1 MKKAFLRRI
10 LGGVVAVATITSL
23 SPLGVSA
30 AGKNN
35 TNNNCATT
43 QCWSKVYGTWFCLG
57 SNGQIQIGNQTTNNN
72 PGCNLQFGWVTCPT
86 QPNKPGDNNGSDN
99 TIVPEVPGDNNGSND
114 TTVPEVPGNNNR
126 PNDTTVP
133 EVPGDNNGSDNTIVP
148 EVPGDNN
155 GSGNTT
161 VPETPGDNNES
172 ENTSKPDNNGNN
184 GTVKPEQPGD
194 TEENLPPTSGDSV
207 NVNGLSKL
215 PEKYSISVQSSA
227 ENKILQL
234 MNEKRVQAGLKPLT
248 MDNTLL
254 QVARYKSNHMIQYN
268 YFDHTNPD
276 GTKWVNWL
284 QTIGYKYNTTGE
296 NIAYNTYDPVELF
309 NQWWNSQGHRENMM
323 NPSYT
328 KVGVGV
334 VYDKDNNK
342 YMGTQTFS
350 N

>member
-10 LGGVVAVATITSL
+10 LGGVVAIATITSL

-57 SNGQIQIGNQTTNNN
+57 SNGQIQIENQIANNN

-99 TIVPEVPGDNNGSND
+99 TV
-114 TTVPEVPGNNNR
+114 
-126 PNDTTVP
+126 
-133 EVPGDNNGSDNTIVP
+133 
-148 EVPGDNN
+148 
-155 GSGNTT
+155 
-161 VPETPGDNNES
+161 VPETPGDNNGS
-172 ENTSKPDNNGNN
+172 DNTSKPDNNGNN

-194 TEENLPPTSGDSV
+194 TEENSPNASGDSV

-284 QTIGYKYNTTGE
+284 QTIGYKYSTTGE
-296 NIAYNTYDPVELF
+296 NIAYNTYDPVGLF

>member
-10 LGGVVAVATITSL
+10 LGGVVAIATITSL

-57 SNGQIQIGNQTTNNN
+57 SNGQIQIENQIANNN

-99 TIVPEVPGDNNGSND
+99 TIVPEVPGN
-114 TTVPEVPGNNNR
+114 
-126 PNDTTVP
+126 
-133 EVPGDNNGSDNTIVP
+133 NNGSDNTIVP

-155 GSGNTT
+155 GSDNTI
-161 VPETPGDNNES
+161 VPETPGDNNGS
-172 ENTSKPDNNGNN
+172 DNTSKPDNNGNN

-194 TEENLPPTSGDSV
+194 TEENLPNASGDSV

-284 QTIGYKYNTTGE
+284 QTIGYKYSTTGE

>member
-10 LGGVVAVATITSL
+10 LGGVVAIATITSL

-57 SNGQIQIGNQTTNNN
+57 SNGQIQIENQIANNN

-99 TIVPEVPGDNNGSND
+99 TIVPEVPGNNNGSDN
-114 TTVPEVPGNNNR
+114 TVVPEVPGN
-126 PNDTTVP
+126 
-133 EVPGDNNGSDNTIVP
+133 NNGSDNTIVP
-148 EVPGDNN
+148 ETPGDNN
-155 GSGNTT
+155 GS
-161 VPETPGDNNES
+161 D
-172 ENTSKPDNNGNN
+172 NTSKPDNNGNN

-194 TEENLPPTSGDSV
+194 TEENSPNASGDSV

-284 QTIGYKYNTTGE
+284 QTIGYKYSTTGE

>member
-10 LGGVVAVATITSL
+10 LGGVVAIATITSL

-57 SNGQIQIGNQTTNNN
+57 SNGQIQIENQIANNN

-99 TIVPEVPGDNNGSND
+99 TV
-114 TTVPEVPGNNNR
+114 VPEVPGNNNGSD
-126 PNDTTVP
+126 NTVVP
-133 EVPGDNNGSDNTIVP
+133 EVPGNNNGSDNTIVP

-155 GSGNTT
+155 GSDNTI
-161 VPETPGDNNES
+161 VPETPGDNNGS
-172 ENTSKPDNNGNN
+172 DNTSKPDNNGNN

-194 TEENLPPTSGDSV
+194 TTEENSPNASGDSV

-284 QTIGYKYNTTGE
+284 QTIGYKYSTTGE

>member
-1 MKKAFLRRI
+1 
-10 LGGVVAVATITSL
+10 
-23 SPLGVSA
+23 
-30 AGKNN
+30 
-35 TNNNCATT
+35 
-43 QCWSKVYGTWFCLG
+43 
-57 SNGQIQIGNQTTNNN
+57 
-72 PGCNLQFGWVTCPT
+72 
-86 QPNKPGDNNGSDN
+86 
-99 TIVPEVPGDNNGSND
+99 VPEVPGDNNGSND
-114 TTVPEVPGNNNR
+114 
-126 PNDTTVP
+126 
-133 EVPGDNNGSDNTIVP
+133 
-148 EVPGDNN
+148 
-155 GSGNTT
+155 TT

-234 MNEKRVQAGLKPLT
+234 MNEKRVQAGLKPLI

>member
-10 LGGVVAVATITSL
+10 LGGVVAIATITSL

-35 TNNNCATT
+35 TTNNYATT
-43 QCWSKVYGTWFCLG
+43 KCWSKVYGTWFCLG
-57 SNGQIQIGNQTTNNN
+57 SNGQIQISDYIKNNN
-72 PGCNLQFGWVTCPT
+72 TSCNLKFGWVTC
-86 QPNKPGDNNGSDN
+86 NSKPGTDTNGSNGDVTVPNVPGSDN
-99 TIVPEVPGDNNGSND
+99 GSNGDVTVPNVPVSDKGSNGDVTVPDAPGNDNGSNNDVTVPNVPGKD
-114 TTVPEVPGNNNR
+114 TTN
-126 PNDTTVP
+126 
-133 EVPGDNNGSDNTIVP
+133 
-148 EVPGDNN
+148 
-155 GSGNTT
+155 
-161 VPETPGDNNES
+161 
-172 ENTSKPDNNGNN
+172 PDNNGDG
-184 GTVKPEQPGD
+184 GTVKPEQPGN
-194 TEENLPPTSGDSV
+194 TQENLPSTNGDSV

-215 PEKYSISVQSSA
+215 PEKYSISIQSSA

-234 MNEKRVQAGLKPLT
+234 MNEKRVQAGLQPLT

-254 QVARYKSNHMIQYN
+254 QVARYKSDHMIQYN

-276 GTKWVNWL
+276 GTKWINWL

-323 NPSYT
+323 NPSYN

-334 VYDKDNNK
+334 IYDKDNNK

>member
-10 LGGVVAVATITSL
+10 LGGVVAIATITSL

-57 SNGQIQIGNQTTNNN
+57 SNGQIQIENQIANNN

-99 TIVPEVPGDNNGSND
+99 TIVPE
-114 TTVPEVPGNNNR
+114 T
-126 PNDTTVP
+126 
-133 EVPGDNNGSDNTIVP
+133 PGDNNGSD
-148 EVPGDNN
+148 
-155 GSGNTT
+155 
-161 VPETPGDNNES
+161 
-172 ENTSKPDNNGNN
+172 NTSKPDNNGNN
-184 GTVKPEQPGD
+184 GTVKPEKPGD
-194 TEENLPPTSGDSV
+194 TEENSPNASGDSV

-284 QTIGYKYNTTGE
+284 QTIGYKYSTTGE